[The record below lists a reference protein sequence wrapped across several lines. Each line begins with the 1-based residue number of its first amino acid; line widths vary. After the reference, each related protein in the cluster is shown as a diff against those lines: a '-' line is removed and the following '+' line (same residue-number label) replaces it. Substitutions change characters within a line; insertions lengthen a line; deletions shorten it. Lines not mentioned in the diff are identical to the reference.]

1 MALVTHP
8 SAFRLSKLAQSVG
21 HALGL
26 RHLTCKFSYNMKHP
40 SAFRLRSSH
49 KVWVALFV
57 CGILPVNS
65 CAIWLFVKCQMHFDC
80 AGSHKVWAAVLACGI
95 LYVNYCAIWLVNA
108 FDMSTCMSTAQAQA
122 RTKCGP
128 RSWSAAFYPCKFS
141 YMRAVQAHSDCAG
154 SHKVWSEVM
163 ACSILSVNSCAI
175 WLVKCNAFRLR
186 SSHKVWVELLAFGIL
201 PVNSRAIWLLWNV
214 KVHFDCAGSHEVWL
228 QHFTHKFSCMRNVQA
243 HCDCAGS
250 HKVRGLDL
258 RHFIC

>member
-1 MALVTHP
+1 VLDQAAPAGLRHFTCKFSYKIALVSLVRSKCISLHKLAQSVGRALGLRHFACKFSCKMALVTHP

-21 HALGL
+21 RALGL
-26 RHLTCKFSYNMKHP
+26 RHLTCKFSYNMKRP

-80 AGSHKVWAAVLACGI
+80 AGSHKVWVAVLACGI
-95 LYVNYCAIWLVNA
+95 VYVNYCAIWLVNA

-128 RSWSAAFYPCKFS
+128 RSWPAAFYPCKFS

-154 SHKVWSEVM
+154 SHKVWSEVS

-175 WLVKCNAFRLR
+175 CLVKC
-186 SSHKVWVELLAFGIL
+186 EM
-201 PVNSRAIWLLWNV
+201 
-214 KVHFDCAGSHEVWL
+214 HFDCAARTKCGSSSWPL
-228 QHFTHKFSCMRNVQA
+228 AFY
-243 HCDCAGS
+243 
-250 HKVRGLDL
+250 L
-258 RHFIC
+258 